1 MCIRDDEGTFVRVK
15 TLWLSP
21 ICHVNVGEGEA
32 LGFFHGLQQV
42 HDSKNV
48 VDHFNK
54 DIDGCH

>member
-1 MCIRDDEGTFVRVK
+1 MMMKVLSFESK